1 MASDKTQKR
10 KEQAAK
16 KISLQERRKRALDLR
31 KAGATYQTIADK
43 NGVSYS
49 QAYKDVQHS
58 LKGITRES
66 AEDVLTLE
74 LERLDR
80 LFLTH
85 YANAI
90 QGDTSS
96 ARIALQIMD
105 RRSRYFGLDQSSA
118 TSNSNAVTAAL
129 LGFLQVAEEEHGNND
144 TGDGQVPQ

>member
-1 MASDKTQKR
+1 MASDKTEKR
-10 KEQAAK
+10 KEQANK

-49 QAYKDVQHS
+49 QAYKDVQVA

-80 LFLTH
+80 IFLTH

-90 QGDTSS
+90 QGDTAS
-96 ARIALQIMD
+96 ARLALQIMD
-105 RRSRYFGLDQSSA
+105 RRARYFGLDQSSA
-118 TSNSNAVTAAL
+118 ASSSEAVTSAL
-129 LGFLQVAEEEHGNND
+129 LGFLQVTTEQHGNND
-144 TGDGQVPQ
+144 TDDDQVPQ